1 VVPAA
6 GAAAAAAAADVP
18 AAAAAPAAA
27 AVPDDWEAEDVT
39 AAVKHNSCKGPA
51 DRWQRLSGK
60 AAKVIQ
66 FALNGGGDE
75 GNARRRARKK
85 EARAR
90 KRITR
95 ACRQMLKEAKQLLVM
110 LARVKDCGLIG
121 ALGNTAALVG
131 LKLRGQEDW
140 ARAIADTGAAA
151 SLLPLKTMQMVHFSQ
166 RPALRQSTTRLK
178 GVNGGGL
185 QVHDRQDRC

>member
-1 VVPAA
+1 M
-6 GAAAAAAAADVP
+6 
-18 AAAAAPAAA
+18 
-27 AVPDDWEAEDVT
+27 
-39 AAVKHNSCKGPA
+39 KHSSCKGPA

-60 AAKVIQ
+60 TAKVIQ
-66 FALNGGGDE
+66 FAPNGGGDE
-75 GNARRRARKK
+75 GNVRRRARKK

-95 ACRQMLKEAKQLLVM
+95 ACKQMLKEAKQLLVM
-110 LARVKDCGLIG
+110 LARVKDCGRIG
-121 ALGNTAALVG
+121 ALSNTAAALVG

-140 ARAIADTGAAA
+140 ARAVADTGAAA
-151 SLLPLKTMQMVHFSQ
+151 SLVPLKTMQMVHFSQ

-185 QVHDRQDRC
+185 